1 MNSDVLSKSYTD
13 SLHSYL
19 AAQYPDDDPL
29 VDSNRRPSY
38 ASIHS
43 NLSTAAYSIP
53 RSSYYQS
60 MGDNKHQSMSDLYIP
75 PDGLSRTPTATTN
88 HTNLDPTPLPKLQM
102 LILSIILFSEPL
114 TSTILLPFIYFMVQL
129 IGFMI
134 IDASHPHISCSHV
147 ARYFFPHI
155 GTAQG
160 FPFVR

>member
-29 VDSNRRPSY
+29 VDANRRPSY
-38 ASIHS
+38 ASVHS

-53 RSSYYQS
+53 RSSYYQT
-60 MGDNKHQSMSDLYIP
+60 MGDKHQSMSDLYIP

-114 TSTILLPFIYFMVQL
+114 TSTILLPFIYFMV
-129 IGFMI
+129 
-134 IDASHPHISCSHV
+134 
-147 ARYFFPHI
+147 
-155 GTAQG
+155 
-160 FPFVR
+160 